1 LIGKSRVAY
10 YRAVGEAAEPE
21 RDAAGEGDVF
31 KALADP
37 TRRKILDELA
47 ERDGQTLF
55 EICSR
60 LTMKHQLG
68 SSRQAISQHLEVL
81 IGAGLVTSRREGRYK
96 FHYIDTGPLQR
107 LADRWRNRET
117 KEN

>member
-1 LIGKSRVAY
+1 MG
-10 YRAVGEAAEPE
+10 
-21 RDAAGEGDVF
+21 DAGEGEIF
-31 KALADP
+31 RALADP

-60 LTMKHQLG
+60 LAMKYQLG

-96 FHYIDTGPLQR
+96 FHHIDTAPLER
-107 LADRWRNRET
+107 LTDRWRTRGT
-117 KEN
+117 KES

>member
-1 LIGKSRVAY
+1 LIGKWLLAY
-10 YRAVGEAAEPE
+10 HDGVGA
-21 RDAAGEGDVF
+21 DADEGDVF

-55 EICSR
+55 EICGR
-60 LTMKHQLG
+60 LAMKHGLG

-81 IGAGLVTSRREGRYK
+81 IGAGLVTSRRAGRYK
-96 FHYIDTGPLQR
+96 FHHLDTGPLER
-107 LADRWRNRET
+107 LTDRWRHRET

>member
-1 LIGKSRVAY
+1 VA
-10 YRAVGEAAEPE
+10 
-21 RDAAGEGDVF
+21 DAEGDVF

-37 TRRKILDELA
+37 TRRRILDELA

-55 EICSR
+55 EICTR
-60 LTMKHQLG
+60 LTMKYQLG

-81 IGAGLVTSRREGRYK
+81 IAAGLVTSHRQGRYK
-96 FHYIDTGPLQR
+96 FHHLDTAPLDR
-107 LADRWRNRET
+107 LTDRWRHREP

>member
-1 LIGKSRVAY
+1 MTDPGA
-10 YRAVGEAAEPE
+10 
-21 RDAAGEGDVF
+21 DVF

-60 LTMKHQLG
+60 LAMRHQLG
-68 SSRQAISQHLEVL
+68 SSRQAISQHLDVL
-81 IGAGLVTSRREGRYK
+81 IAAGLVTSRREGRYK
-96 FHYIDTGPLQR
+96 FHQLDTTPLAH
-107 LADRWRNRET
+107 LTDRW
-117 KEN
+117 KKPEN